1 MCGVKH
7 EKLYQD
13 EEILATFRLFVT
25 SARES
30 VAEQVERLRVNIA
43 VAGEQLTRFFD

>member
-1 MCGVKH
+1 MKNF
-7 EKLYQD
+7 LS
-13 EEILATFRLFVT
+13 TFEPFVT

-30 VAEQVERLRVNIA
+30 VAEQVEKLRVNIA

>member
-1 MCGVKH
+1 MKNF
-7 EKLYQD
+7 LS
-13 EEILATFRLFVT
+13 TFELIVN

-30 VAEQVERLRVNIA
+30 VAEQVEKLRLNIA

>member
-1 MCGVKH
+1 MRNKYH
-7 EKLYQD
+7 N
-13 EEILATFRLFVT
+13 EEIFATFGPSVI

-30 VAEQVERLRVNIA
+30 VAEQVEKLRLNIA